1 MSLFFNK
8 NNSKNAT
15 LCANMEKWSVGDH
28 NTLYLIQYDYSCDE
42 IDHIME
48 DIAKNHNATI
58 IPINRLLIVAQ
69 YDYFIDDHDNIPEDF
84 KAVAKE
90 YLNDRYVR
98 IMDTSSINSRDLRT
112 FRVYTTRWAIEYA
125 KKHSDKLFIIED
137 RFTELFG
144 VYIKKRTNE
153 PFILPSPKFSSN
165 RWNAIYRQIDAL
177 RKEALQMNNTTPLQ
191 VF

>member
-1 MSLFFNK
+1 MGLFFNK
-8 NNSKNAT
+8 NNPKNAT

-28 NTLYLIQYDYSCDE
+28 NILYLIQYDYSCDE

-48 DIAKNHNATI
+48 DIAKGHNATI
-58 IPINRLLIVAQ
+58 IPINRLLMVARC
-69 YDYFIDDHDNIPEDF
+69 DYFIDDYDDIPEDF
-84 KAVAKE
+84 KVVAKE

-98 IMDTSSINSRDLRT
+98 VMDTSSINNRDLRT
-112 FRVYTTRWAIEYA
+112 LRVYTTRWVIEYA

-165 RWNAIYRQIDAL
+165 HGNAIYRQMDAL
-177 RKEALQMNNTTPLQ
+177 RKEALKINNAIPLQ